1 MKTSEDNT
9 VSVVNGRPEA
19 KRSVLSIAFSLLAT
33 GGAFLGA
40 GAAMASP
47 SSMIPGDALL
57 AFHVK

>member
-9 VSVVNGRPEA
+9 SSVVNGRPET

-33 GGAFLGA
+33 GAAFLGA

>member
-1 MKTSEDNT
+1 MA
-9 VSVVNGRPEA
+9 VSVDSMSPAVNGRVEA
-19 KRSVLSIAFSLLAT
+19 KRSATSIAFSVLAT
-33 GGAFLGA
+33 AAAFLGA